1 MGPLLALFLVIS
13 LNLAP
18 AGTQTI
24 VLDNF
29 VVEGVGIYPDAT
41 RFVLTRDEG
50 GWLLPNAQGQPWFT
64 LTVIG
69 PVITLDD
76 NAGAVDQ
83 VDLGAALGLP
93 AEEWWSAAIVEPPGL
108 APLHLTHLPDG
119 LNVVLDGQLA
129 ARVRW

>member
-13 LNLAP
+13 LNMAP

-24 VLDNF
+24 ALDNF

-41 RFVLTRDEG
+41 RFVLTREES
-50 GWLLPNAQGQPWFT
+50 GWLLLNAQGQPWFT
-64 LTVIG
+64 LNVDG
-69 PVITLDD
+69 AVMALDN

-83 VDLGAALGLP
+83 LDLGAALGLP
-93 AEEWWSAAIVEPPGL
+93 AEEWWRDAIVEPPGL

-119 LNVVLDGQLA
+119 FDVTLDGQLA
-129 ARVRW
+129 AKVRW